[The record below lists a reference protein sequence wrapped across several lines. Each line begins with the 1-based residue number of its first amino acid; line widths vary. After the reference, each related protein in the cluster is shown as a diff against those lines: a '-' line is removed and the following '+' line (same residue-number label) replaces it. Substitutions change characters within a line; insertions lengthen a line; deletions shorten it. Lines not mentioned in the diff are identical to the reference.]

1 MLHHFRSA
9 RRAALVAV
17 AALALGACSEDEH
30 DHEAEV
36 DFMRVTVGAQQVMVN
51 STGAVT
57 GGPISIT
64 SGAATNVTVAFLDAA
79 MADALAE
86 HADDYQA
93 NVTTPAG
100 ITFTRTGPFTGTLTG
115 TVAGTVNVS
124 FTLFHLEENHEDFGP
139 FPVPV
144 TVTVPPTVVAG
155 R

>member
-1 MLHHFRSA
+1 MLSQIRSV

-17 AALALGACSEDEH
+17 AALAVGACSEDEH

-57 GGPISIT
+57 GGPISVT
-64 SGAATNVTVAFLDAA
+64 SGAATAVTVAFLDAD

-93 NVTTPAG
+93 NIAVPAG
-100 ITFTRTGPFTGTLTG
+100 MTFTRTGPFTGTLTG
-115 TVAGTVNVS
+115 SVAGTSNVS
-124 FTLFHLEENHEDFGP
+124 FTLFHIEENHEDFGP
-139 FPVPV
+139 FNVPV
-144 TVTVPPTVVAG
+144 TVTVPPTVVA